1 MGFTRDIRG
10 PWLIDQLYQ
19 ALGQDVL
26 KLIKKTRYTNLS
38 GESRQGPMV
47 MGVRINEDTLAYF
60 ADVLE
65 KRLDASKRQ

>member
-10 PWLIDQLYQ
+10 PWLMDQLYQ

-38 GESRQGPMV
+38 GESRQGAMV

-60 ADVLE
+60 ADALE
-65 KRLDASKRQ
+65 KRLDASKR